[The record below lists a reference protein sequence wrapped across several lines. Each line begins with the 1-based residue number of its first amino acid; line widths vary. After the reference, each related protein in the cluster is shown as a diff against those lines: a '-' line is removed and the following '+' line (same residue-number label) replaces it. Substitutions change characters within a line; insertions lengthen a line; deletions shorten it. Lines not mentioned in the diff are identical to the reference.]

1 MKLISELW
9 KDIEGLEGVYQI
21 SSKGNLRS
29 PDRWIIDK
37 NGKRKFLK
45 AHPVKVRPQYSD
57 GTGYIQAN
65 LRVNGKYVMFL
76 VHRLVAKAFIPN
88 PDNLEQ
94 VNYIDENKYNNDV
107 NNLEWLSRLDNV
119 RYGTGIDRMADK
131 HSIPIVQLDINGNFI
146 KEYRSIR
153 KAASDGNF
161 GLREAFR
168 EHRSIY
174 NEYFWIEKE
183 KYINMTKEQLREFI
197 SLEINKSKQKEEN
210 AIKTISDK
218 RSKSIVQLNLDGSFV
233 KEWKSAQETYHDGFK
248 AGDIRACVRGEQKT
262 SQGYKWMDLEE
273 YKRLQKN
280 Y

>member
-9 KDIEGLEGVYQI
+9 KDIEGLEGIYQI
-21 SSKGNLRS
+21 STKGNVRS
-29 PDRWIIDK
+29 LDRWVIDK
-37 NGKRKFLK
+37 NGKRTFWKSQPIK
-45 AHPVKVRPQYSD
+45 PHSQHKD
-57 GTGYIQAN
+57 GSGYLIVA
-65 LRVNGKYVMFL
+65 LRMNRKYVNFL

-94 VNYIDENKYNNDV
+94 VNHIDENKYNNDV

-197 SLEINKSKQKEEN
+197 SNEINKSKQKEEN
-210 AIKTISDK
+210 ARKTISDK
-218 RSKSIVQLNLDGSFV
+218 RSKSIVQLNLDDSFV

-273 YKRLQKN
+273 YKRLQEN